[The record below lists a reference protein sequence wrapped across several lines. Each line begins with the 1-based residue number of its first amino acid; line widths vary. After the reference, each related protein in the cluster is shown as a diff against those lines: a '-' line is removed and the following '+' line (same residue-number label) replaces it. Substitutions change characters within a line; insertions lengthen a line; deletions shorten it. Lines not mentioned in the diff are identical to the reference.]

1 MRVCVIDIQLVCQMQ
16 NKKYMSTHPTHPSSP
31 PKKVTAI
38 FKNIQLH
45 RVSCPHIIYTGRN
58 FQQLSRPTFCSKH
71 GHSDLSLVH
80 SSFVQSPR
88 MEMSQPPWTTF
99 LPCLTAPTGKVFFLV
114 SNQNASCSN
123 LCLLPLIL
131 CFSCCHYAISKKSLA
146 LCSLHTPI
154 S

>member
-1 MRVCVIDIQLVCQMQ
+1 MQ
-16 NKKYMSTHPTHPSSP
+16 NKKYMPTHPTHPSSP

-45 RVSCPHIIYTGRN
+45 QVSLPHIIYTGRN
-58 FQQLSRPTFCSKH
+58 FQKLSSPTFCSKQ
-71 GHSDLSLVH
+71 GHLDFSLVH

-88 MEMSQPPWTTF
+88 METSQPPWTTF
-99 LPCLTAPTGKVFFLV
+99 LPWLTALTGKAFFLV
-114 SNQNASCSN
+114 SNQNVSRSN

-131 CFSCCHYAISKKSLA
+131 CFSCYHYTISKKSQA
-146 LCSLHTPI
+146 LSSLHTPD